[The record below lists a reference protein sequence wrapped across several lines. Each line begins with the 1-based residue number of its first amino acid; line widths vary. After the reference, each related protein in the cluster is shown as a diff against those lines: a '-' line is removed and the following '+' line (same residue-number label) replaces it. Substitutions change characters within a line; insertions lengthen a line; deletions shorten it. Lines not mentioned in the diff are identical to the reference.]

1 MVMMFFFFSFFSS
14 PPNQDTTLDVQGLY
28 DNLQYL
34 FRVAAVNEN
43 GVGEYLQAENA
54 IVAKM
59 PFGEFM
65 CDVHAL

>member
-1 MVMMFFFFSFFSS
+1 M
-14 PPNQDTTLDVQGLY
+14 QGLY